1 MTYEPIQ
8 SLEVENYGCIRN
20 ATFALT
26 PLHALIGPNDSGK
39 STALRAV
46 RTAAQFGA
54 GTFVPDD
61 RHVWRPFDPMLDVAS
76 SRAESTKIAV
86 CCRDGTAYAVRTTS
100 EGVRESVLAGSVV
113 KKEEARRDWRE
124 PGLLRT
130 RVPPPQ
136 AHRVERADA
145 LKVELA
151 VEPLRSRLTIATMV
165 RFDPDY
171 LRAPAP
177 LIPERD
183 GIAFTDERGTGLASV
198 FDAIMNREAEAFARI
213 QDGVRSI
220 FPTVSKLGLLNVSN
234 SQKEI
239 AVTLTD
245 GARVGAKAM
254 SEGLLY

>member
-113 KKEEARRDWRE
+113 RRRSRRDWRE

-151 VEPLRSRLTIATMV
+151 VEHSLAPDHRNDGPLRPGL
-165 RFDPDY
+165 
-171 LRAPAP
+171 PARP
-177 LIPERD
+177 RTTHPPERD

-213 QDGVRSI
+213 QWVRSI
-220 FPTVSKLGLLNVSN
+220 FPTVSKLGS
-234 SQKEI
+234 
-239 AVTLTD
+239 
-245 GARVGAKAM
+245 
-254 SEGLLY
+254 